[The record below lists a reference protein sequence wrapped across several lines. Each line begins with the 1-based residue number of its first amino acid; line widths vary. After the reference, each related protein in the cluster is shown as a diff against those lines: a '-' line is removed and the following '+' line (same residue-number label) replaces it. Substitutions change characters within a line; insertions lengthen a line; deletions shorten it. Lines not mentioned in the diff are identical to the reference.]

1 MQQNIQMK
9 ATSRALTEGSKDQHP
24 SVEVSSDT
32 LQAKMQNSGNPFKSS
47 LPGSMAAPPFQF
59 KSEMPVQRQ
68 SEEEESLSA

>member
-1 MQQNIQMK
+1 MQENIELKTAHRGSSEEMNSQQ
-9 ATSRALTEGSKDQHP
+9 TSAST
-24 SVEVSSDT
+24 SSDA
-32 LQAKMQNSGNPFKSS
+32 LQAKMENSGNPFKSD